1 MKIQSYKDVE
11 PTVFDNDV
19 AKGVAGRVLI
29 GKEDGA
35 QRFCMRFFELQP
47 DGHTPRHTHDWE
59 HEIFIHE
66 GEGAVLKEGNWVP
79 VRAGDAVFIP
89 PNEDHQ
95 IKNTSE
101 APLRFICLIP
111 SGPPEL

>member
-11 PTVFDNDV
+11 PTLFDSDT

-29 GKEDGA
+29 GKADGA
-35 QRFCMRFFELQP
+35 KRFCMRFFQLNP
-47 DGHTPRHTHDWE
+47 GGYTPRHTHDWE

-66 GEGAVLKEGNWVP
+66 GEGSVFTEDGWRP
-79 VRAGDAVFIP
+79 VKKGDAVFIP
-89 PNEDHQ
+89 PNEEHQ

-101 APLRFICLIP
+101 KPLSFICLIP
-111 SGPPEL
+111 AGPPEL